1 MTKQEESRIFTGR
14 WPWELPGVKVVG
26 EGIAVCDIPKYSSN
40 PDRRRSEI
48 RKFREQSN
56 EFRREAMEEV
66 EGFSRSEL
74 QATIEMTRD
83 ELALRWA
90 KLKSTGEKVE
100 DRFGQ
105 FKEWIAERLRDNH
118 RDDPEGAEHP
128 FSDLLWVHTRIGVPE
143 RHDQW
148 QHVFGRSHLTG
159 IESVR
164 ALNRHIRSFN
174 EIAGRYS
181 GLRLKR
187 FSVAVGG
194 SGTGDYDP
202 SPAARKALSTVARL
216 DREHD
221 GLAEMDIRDVWDYVE
236 EEVVGL
242 VNARANVRQ
251 DMRGRNKAPGRY
263 PKDTEELLEL
273 AREVAGERSQT
284 FANRPKP

>member
-14 WPWELPGVKVVG
+14 WPWELPGIKVVG
-26 EGIAVCDIPKYSSN
+26 EGIAVCDIPKYSST

-66 EGFSRSEL
+66 KGFSRSEL

-90 KLKSTGEKVE
+90 KLKSTGEEVE
-100 DRFGQ
+100 DRFDQ
-105 FKEWIAERLRDNH
+105 FKEWIAERLQDNYRDN
-118 RDDPEGAEHP
+118 PEGAEHP
-128 FSDLLWVHTRIGVPE
+128 FSDLLWRYTRIGIPATP
-143 RHDQW
+143 DQW

-159 IESVR
+159 LESVR

-221 GLAEMDIRDVWDYVE
+221 WLAEMDIGDVWDYLE

-263 PKDTEELLEL
+263 PENTEELLEL
-273 AREVAGERSQT
+273 AREVASERSQT